1 MPLLCINTP
10 APYSRIFPG
19 HNPTASASGST
30 GRVFPPSLAESLWDA
45 LPPPAALTA
54 LAPDTTP
61 CNNTPASPPTRSPA
75 AAPSGCSPGRM
86 PAGAAALPLLCN
98 LIYSL
103 QSLLSQFKDY
113 YPGVW
118 ITKQI
123 VINRVRLLVKNRI
136 YPVVFIIYITFRQIP
151 PCHFIPSLF
160 PPLNLN
166 YSNRFSFRSWGNI
179 CIPVLLQI
187 HNFHNCSW

>member
-1 MPLLCINTP
+1 MCI
-10 APYSRIFPG
+10 RD
-19 HNPTASASGST
+19 
-30 GRVFPPSLAESLWDA
+30 R
-45 LPPPAALTA
+45 PPAALTA